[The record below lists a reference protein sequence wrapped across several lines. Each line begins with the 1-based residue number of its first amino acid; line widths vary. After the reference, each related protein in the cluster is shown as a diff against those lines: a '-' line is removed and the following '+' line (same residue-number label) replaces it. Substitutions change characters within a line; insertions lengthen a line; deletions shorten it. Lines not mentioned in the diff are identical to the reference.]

1 MSKPTFAQF
10 LLVLSSP
17 QNPQQIIEAVYYL
30 NGVIGA
36 GLDERDWTSI
46 LASND
51 PLAAAKSGFL
61 AMYSDP
67 AFLLR
72 NANHLQAAGYSPN
85 QIALTYK
92 QFSSDFDF
100 QLPTEWAV
108 GTVFEAAISGKV
120 EQNLSASIEET
131 NAVLAAIAEQE
142 RLRQLQEEL
151 EEAFLNSPIPGLTLS
166 NDFFGFKVEAD
177 QGGRLLFS
185 DGTFIAN
192 LTAGVQTLLEE
203 LAALT
208 SGTIKLQSA
217 LGKSSPSTTQVYTLG
232 TVGNDAYDSSGNGA
246 QVDYIDTGAGDDVI
260 TGGGGADII
269 YAGAGDDTIRGDDG
283 DVRLDGGDGN
293 DTLEVDAN
301 FAPNLGLVNR
311 IEEITAIAN
320 GLTINLTGTF
330 FQGVINSFAAGATT
344 ITSSNGDD
352 TMNGGAG
359 NDIFNGNSGDNT
371 FTGNGGNDT
380 YNSGIGTETY
390 NVNAGS
396 DTISRLRGSSVFV
409 VSAGAD
415 LVATVGGNFTATAAS
430 QNLGGANTDAV
441 FNIDVLNATSV
452 NFSAMTIATATTDGI
467 TINATGR
474 ALANV
479 SFTGSNGDDVI
490 NSSNPIL
497 ATSMTLNGADGDD
510 DINGAAGRDII
521 NGGNGDDS
529 ISGGAD
535 NDTLTGGAGADEL
548 TGDDGDDDFV
558 FSTAATNG
566 ADTITDF
573 TSTED
578 DLDLQALT
586 LEQGA
591 DAQTDLLTAADG
603 GGEAI
608 VVTTA
613 FATGQANADALGVI
627 VVTDEAAP
635 DWSDVTAVIEFAL
648 IVGGT
653 AADNSTVAIIVD
665 NGTDTR
671 LYNYTDVNDGFAAAD
686 DLTLLATISGIET
699 AGFVAADF
707 IA

>member
-10 LLVLSSP
+10 LRVLSSP
-17 QNPQQIIEAVYYL
+17 QNPQQIVEAVYYL

-72 NANHLQAAGYSPN
+72 NANHLQASGYSPN

-92 QFSSDFDF
+92 QFSSNFDF

-120 EQNLSASIEET
+120 EQNLSASIEEN

-166 NDFFGFKVEAD
+166 NDLFGFKVEAD

-232 TVGNDAYDSSGNGA
+232 TVGNDTYDSSGNGT

-452 NFSAMTIATATTDGI
+452 NFSAMTIATAPTDGI

-479 SFTGSNGDDVI
+479 SYTGSNGDDVI
-490 NSSNPIL
+490 NSSNPIF

-510 DINGAAGRDII
+510 DINGAAGTDII
-521 NGGNGDDS
+521 NGGAGNDS
-529 ISGGAD
+529 
-535 NDTLTGGAGADEL
+535 L
-548 TGDDGDDDFV
+548 TGDVGDDDFV
-558 FSTAATNG
+558 FSAAATNG

-591 DAQTDLLTAADG
+591 DAQTNLLTAADG

-613 FATGQANADALGVI
+613 FATGQANANALGVI

-635 DWSDVTAVIEFAL
+635 DWNDVAAVIEFAL
-648 IVGGT
+648 IVGGN
-653 AADNSTVAIIVD
+653 AANNSTVAIIVD

-671 LYNYTDVNDGFAAAD
+671 LYNYTDVTDGFAAAD